1 MIQKIDIKDASIA
14 EEIRKNM
21 NVATASNKG
30 LMPTLPLVNG
40 LQVKYVTGGEIYKI
54 ATSNSLWN
62 RATFL
67 LHYCSDSTLSSFLG
81 SITSTGSTSYIV
93 QVAKVFNIGPLM
105 KFYHKENSLYFSVN
119 ITPGNWGGLYYAGD
133 LLLREEDITIDD
145 TFSEIS
151 LI

>member
-1 MIQKIDIKDASIA
+1 MITKIDIKDASIA

-40 LQVKYVTGGEIYKI
+40 LHVKYVTGGKIYKI
-54 ATSNSLWN
+54 ATSNSLWH

-67 LHYCSDSTLSSFLG
+67 LHYCSDSTLSTFLG
-81 SITSTGSTSYIV
+81 SITYTGSTSYIV
-93 QVAKVFNIGPLM
+93 KVAKVFNIGPLM
-105 KFYHKENSLYFSVN
+105 KFYHKENSLYFLVN
-119 ITPGNWGGLYYAGD
+119 ANPGNWGGLYYAGD